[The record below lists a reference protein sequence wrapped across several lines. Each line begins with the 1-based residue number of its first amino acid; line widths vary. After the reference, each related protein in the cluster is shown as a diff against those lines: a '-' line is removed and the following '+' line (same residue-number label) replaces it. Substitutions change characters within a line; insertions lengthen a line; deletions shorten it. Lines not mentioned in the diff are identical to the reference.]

1 MTVYDVK
8 GEPIRCKGKSIATE
22 RRKDSLQ
29 ELRELEGVK
38 ELRHVFGG
46 VGCDKKRKSLRRKRP
61 VLLDIKTNF

>member
-1 MTVYDVK
+1 MASLFRLRLSGVK
-8 GEPIRCKGKSIATE
+8 GVIFRSY
-22 RRKDSLQ
+22 
-29 ELRELEGVK
+29 GVK

>member
-29 ELRELEGVK
+29 ELMELEGVK
-38 ELRHVFGG
+38 ELRHMFDGG
-46 VGCDKKRKSLRRKRP
+46 GYDGNT
-61 VLLDIKTNF
+61 IF